1 MSVLMV
7 IDQTERELASPCNR
21 LPFANSIRWLLND
34 IRLNFD
40 QKRSLSL
47 GLGLRWWSVIDK
59 NIKHRHDVGLRTLWR
74 ENKFLSTRFL
84 AIFMSFW
91 THINYFKFLASH
103 LTVFNY
109 LSLAYWDGSFLS
121 IRSII
126 IITWQFGCDQLW
138 NLKTFSKIVPFTWR
152 FHRDNFPNHSKFVA
166 HVQMKYFN

>member
-7 IDQTERELASPCNR
+7 IDRMERELASPCNR

-40 QKRSLSL
+40 QKRSLTL
-47 GLGLRWWSVIDK
+47 GLGLRWWSAIDK

-103 LTVFNY
+103 LTISGILGWQ
-109 LSLAYWDGSFLS
+109 LSLHPVNHHHYMAIWLRSTLKSQNVFKNCSIYMEISPRQLS
-121 IRSII
+121 
-126 IITWQFGCDQLW
+126 
-138 NLKTFSKIVPFTWR
+138 KP
-152 FHRDNFPNHSKFVA
+152 
-166 HVQMKYFN
+166 

>member
-7 IDQTERELASPCNR
+7 IDRTERELASPCNR

-59 NIKHRHDVGLRTLWR
+59 NVKHRHDVGLRTLWR
-74 ENKFLSTRFL
+74 ENKFLSTQFL

-103 LTVFNY
+103 LTVFSY

-152 FHRDNFPNHSKFVA
+152 FHCDNFPNHSKFVA